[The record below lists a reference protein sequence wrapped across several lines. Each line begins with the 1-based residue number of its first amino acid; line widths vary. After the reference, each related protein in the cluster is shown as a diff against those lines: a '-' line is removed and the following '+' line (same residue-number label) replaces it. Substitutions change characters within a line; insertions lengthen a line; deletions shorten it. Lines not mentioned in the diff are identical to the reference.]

1 VANEPAQLA
10 AAVAHLRGDALRIV
24 ARTSAL
30 AVIASSKESA
40 VVDARGVVRL
50 VLPGAHSYATRASE
64 VDGVLARAVDEHTAF
79 GDVGRALPDVFLL
92 RGSRIGEFAGMAEA
106 AQIAGLAADELAGV
120 DGDERVVL
128 VVVPKRA

>member
-1 VANEPAQLA
+1 MRV
-10 AAVAHLRGDALRIV
+10 V
-24 ARTSAL
+24 ARTSGL
-30 AVIASSKESA
+30 AVIASAKESA

-50 VLPGAHSYATRASE
+50 VLPGAFAYTTPAGTIDRA
-64 VDGVLARAVDEHTAF
+64 LARAIDEHTTF

-92 RGSRIGEFAGMAEA
+92 RAGRIGEFAGMAEA

-120 DGDERVVL
+120 DAAETVVL